1 MRERII
7 EKQRINERMTIKR
20 IITNETIKKRITEVN
35 KSKNNPNK
43 NEKVRSTN
51 ERMYR

>member
-1 MRERII
+1 MKERII

-20 IITNETIKKRITEVN
+20 IITNETIKKRFTEVN

-43 NEKVRSTN
+43 KEKVRSTN